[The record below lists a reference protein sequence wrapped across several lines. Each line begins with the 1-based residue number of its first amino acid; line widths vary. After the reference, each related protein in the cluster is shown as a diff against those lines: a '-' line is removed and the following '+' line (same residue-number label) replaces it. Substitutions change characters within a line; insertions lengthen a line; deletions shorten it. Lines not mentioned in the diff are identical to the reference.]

1 MWSPKHHPPATGQ
14 NKPPYYI
21 TTVQKIITDIC
32 SSLRATLCLTACT
45 WNAMPTFF
53 PYWYAISCTSGSEF
67 TRMETLNERVQTVN
81 EKNIKSAENEAF
93 LHLSAIYV
101 KTERTYCFTTVC
113 NKTRCLLEG
122 LLEVVFESLVLVLF
136 GTQLHEFTC
145 NHKAICKCILPA
157 SSSACWFSAHRDLPR
172 TRSSMTWDKTFT
184 TVMLPIRA
192 KAIEAAER
200 IKSPAK
206 IAWKRGGRMIYERVV
221 RKNISDQTILS
232 PLPFFH
238 PTLH

>member
-1 MWSPKHHPPATGQ
+1 MKECRQSTK
-14 NKPPYYI
+14 K
-21 TTVQKIITDIC
+21 
-32 SSLRATLCLTACT
+32 TL
-45 WNAMPTFF
+45 
-53 PYWYAISCTSGSEF
+53 
-67 TRMETLNERVQTVN
+67 
-81 EKNIKSAENEAF
+81 KSAENEAF

-113 NKTRCLLEG
+113 NKTCCLLEG
-122 LLEVVFESLVLVLF
+122 LLEVVFESLVLILF

-172 TRSSMTWDKTFT
+172 TRSSVTWDKTFT